1 MPNLARFAAETKPRL
16 AAPRPNSA
24 PWPLLRLLPARLA
37 ALPDDARAV
46 LRTALDTG
54 RARLVFDTVDGGV
67 LVFPAG
73 RA

>member
-1 MPNLARFAAETKPRL
+1 MRKIARFAAETKPRL
-16 AAPRPNSA
+16 AASRQNSA

-37 ALPDDARAV
+37 ALPDDACAV
-46 LRTALDTG
+46 LGTALDTG